1 MACSLSTLS
10 GINTSIG
17 RSEKCCRWPSS
28 DQCPGFGYPKTVD
41 VRFLICPPAFSL
53 SAAKV
58 QFAGYGVFYALTPFG
73 DLTEIIMGIDMHEL
87 EETGNLYETDSTK
100 WRELFHGSEL
110 LENVIQ
116 DICRAHTEAAAGVV
130 GALRQPLCGGVGQ
143 RMPFMAGSR

>member
-1 MACSLSTLS
+1 MRSVADGHPL
-10 GINTSIG
+10 INA
-17 RSEKCCRWPSS
+17 
-28 DQCPGFGYPKTVD
+28 PGFGYPKTVD

-130 GALRQPLCGGVGQ
+130 GVGQ